1 MREGTSI
8 DPRFWYRPLTRD
20 KVRSILQDKARTA
33 LPMMGFMAVYG
44 IVFVLI
50 EHWNRLH
57 YTIIHMAVD
66 DMIPFC
72 EVFII
77 PYVLWFAYVS
87 LFTVYLLFY
96 DEKSYHRT
104 CTFLAA
110 GMAAFLL
117 VSIFFPNIHF
127 LRPEV
132 MPRDNIFTRMV
143 SLIYAADTP
152 TNLTPSIH
160 VFNSLAVMDGV
171 RHQKDGLFSRK
182 SVRIP
187 MYILGVLI
195 VLSTMFIKQHSF
207 SDVLIGI
214 GFACVLHV
222 LVYRFDF
229 VFISSRRSGRIRKG
243 ILSQDRI

>member
-1 MREGTSI
+1 MREGTI
-8 DPRFWYRPLTRD
+8 FDPRCWYRTLTNE
-20 KVRSILQDKARTA
+20 KARYTLA
-33 LPMMGFMAVYG
+33 GKTKVAMPMLAFMAVYG

-66 DMIPFC
+66 DMIPFW

-87 LFTVYLLFY
+87 LFTVYLLFR
-96 DEKSYHRT
+96 DETSYHRT

-117 VSIFFPNIHF
+117 VSILFPNIHF

-132 MPRDNIFTRMV
+132 MPRDNVFTRMV
-143 SLIYAADTP
+143 SMIYAADTP

-160 VFNSLAVMDGV
+160 VFNSLAVMEGV
-171 RHQKDGLFSRK
+171 RHQKEGIFARK
-182 SVRIP
+182 AARIP
-187 MYILGVLI
+187 MYVLGILI

-214 GFACVLHV
+214 GLACVLHV

-229 VFISSRRSGRIRKG
+229 LFISPKRTKRVYNGA
-243 ILSQDRI
+243 LSQN